1 MKESIDEVKNE
12 VKDKL
17 LLWKNIQSRKVKVI
31 FIFLFL
37 FLFLGLVGL
46 KVFTTVLTFDWLASL
61 FS

>member
-12 VKDKL
+12 VRDKL

-37 FLFLGLVGL
+37 GLVGL
-46 KVFTTVLTFDWLASL
+46 KVFTTVLTFDWLVRLLS
-61 FS
+61 

>member
-1 MKESIDEVKNE
+1 MKEAVDEVKNE
-12 VKDKL
+12 VKAKL
-17 LLWKNIQSRKVKVI
+17 LLWKNIKSRKVKVI
-31 FIFLFL
+31 FI

>member
-37 FLFLGLVGL
+37 GLVGL